1 MRKKS
6 IISSSH
12 FSDGLFLLDKA
23 LLFRRIIFGA
33 LRLPRALVAAVDR
46 IAPCFAFGF
55 DFGGYFVNHGFLFF
69 DGRLFGCVV
78 GKVEAV
84 PQGGENT
91 ADEDHGNQADDS
103 LFAGEGFFGGGTRT
117 SKQSAQSRAKQTF
130 SASLRPRR
138 PSVMLKEMCCP
149 SAGRRVR
156 VVKAARARKISWP
169 VSSMVAAPKPR
180 LLFQRVIVP

>member
-1 MRKKS
+1 MTAEDLELLKDNTVDFVS
-6 IISSSH
+6 
-12 FSDGLFLLDKA
+12 FSYYA
-23 LLFRRIIFGA
+23 S
-33 LRLPRALVAAVDR
+33 LVASGDPEVKELTAGN
-46 IAPCFAFGF
+46 IFA
-55 DFGGYFVNHGFLFF
+55 
-69 DGRLFGCVV
+69 
-78 GKVEAV
+78 
-84 PQGGENT
+84 
-91 ADEDHGNQADDS
+91 S
-103 LFAGEGFFGGGTRT
+103 LKNPYLESSEWGWQIDPLGL
-117 SKQSAQSRAKQTF
+117 AKQTF

>member
-1 MRKKS
+1 M
-6 IISSSH
+6 
-12 FSDGLFLLDKA
+12 SDGALF
-23 LLFRRIIFGA
+23 FRRIIFGT
-33 LRLPRALVAAVDR
+33 LRLPRASVVTIDG

-55 DFGGYFVNHGFLFF
+55 NFSGYFVNHGFLFF
-69 DGRLFGCVV
+69 DGRFFRSVV
-78 GKVEAV
+78 GKVEVV
-84 PQGGENT
+84 PQGGENA
-91 ADEDHGNQADDS
+91 ADEDNGNRADDG
-103 LFAGEGFFGGGTRT
+103 LFAGEGFSGGGTRT

>member
-1 MRKKS
+1 M
-6 IISSSH
+6 
-12 FSDGLFLLDKA
+12 
-23 LLFRRIIFGA
+23 
-33 LRLPRALVAAVDR
+33 V
-46 IAPCFAFGF
+46 
-55 DFGGYFVNHGFLFF
+55 FLFF
-69 DGRLFGCVV
+69 NGWLFRCVV

-84 PQGGENT
+84 PQDGENA
-91 ADEDHGNQADDS
+91 ADEDNGNQADDG
-103 LFAGEGFFGGGTRT
+103 LFAGEGFFRGRDEDI
-117 SKQSAQSRAKQTF
+117 KQSAQSRAKQTF